1 MARYARIIVI
11 AELIMACV
19 VIVGGCWGRT
29 EVDDLALV
37 MAIGLDKGEDDT
49 VYVTLQMAVPR
60 AVASGGGEGG
70 RPGEGGGNE
79 ASLITTIRGRSI
91 LGLIDIANTY
101 INRRPSF
108 VHCKL
113 VVIGEDLA
121 ERGLAPHISELVRF
135 HEIRRTM
142 FLVIA
147 KGTAQEFIMAN
158 KPILEQNP
166 AKNLELLALASRKA
180 GLIPSSQLHRFLVE
194 MQSLGEGPLVILA
207 GVNEEPSPED
217 DKQGKSKGG
226 PQISVPISESDIDYI
241 AGKSPSIG
249 GNPIELAG
257 AAVFRGD
264 KMVGEITGEEVRYV
278 LYLRG
283 IFKRGVTIV
292 QDPFAYDQFIAADLR
307 LARPTQIRV
316 TRDGNRFHIS
326 VKILLEGGLI
336 GSQGTEDYTDPKV
349 VSAVEEQLIH
359 QIERGCRD
367 IIRKAQTRFSSDIF
381 AFGNK
386 ARHLTL
392 TWKEWQNLDWP
403 NEFPQASVS
412 VTVGVEL
419 RRTGLLFRS
428 PTPLTSPQS
437 PAS

>member
-37 MAIGLDKGEDDT
+37 MAIGLDKGEEDT

-180 GLIPSSQLHRFLVE
+180 GLI
-194 MQSLGEGPLVILA
+194 
-207 GVNEEPSPED
+207 
-217 DKQGKSKGG
+217 
-226 PQISVPISESDIDYI
+226 QIGRAHV
-241 AGKSPSIG
+241 
-249 GNPIELAG
+249 
-257 AAVFRGD
+257 
-264 KMVGEITGEEVRYV
+264 
-278 LYLRG
+278 
-283 IFKRGVTIV
+283 
-292 QDPFAYDQFIAADLR
+292 
-307 LARPTQIRV
+307 
-316 TRDGNRFHIS
+316 
-326 VKILLEGGLI
+326 
-336 GSQGTEDYTDPKV
+336 
-349 VSAVEEQLIH
+349 
-359 QIERGCRD
+359 
-367 IIRKAQTRFSSDIF
+367 
-381 AFGNK
+381 
-386 ARHLTL
+386 
-392 TWKEWQNLDWP
+392 
-403 NEFPQASVS
+403 
-412 VTVGVEL
+412 
-419 RRTGLLFRS
+419 
-428 PTPLTSPQS
+428 
-437 PAS
+437 